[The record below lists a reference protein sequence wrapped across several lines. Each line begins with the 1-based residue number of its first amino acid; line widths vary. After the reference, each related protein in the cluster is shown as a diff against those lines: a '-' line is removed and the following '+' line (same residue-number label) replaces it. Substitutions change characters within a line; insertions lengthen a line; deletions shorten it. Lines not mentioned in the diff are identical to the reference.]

1 MFNHFVVDY
10 TDPNLRARASETN
23 ATRFECDFQPDAPIG
38 PPVPFMCNWELET
51 NDAANW
57 EPGSIVWNALTREE
71 GPFLGKFK
79 QTL

>member
-23 ATRFECDFQPDAPIG
+23 ATGFECDFQPDAPIG

-57 EPGSIVWNALTREE
+57 EPGSIVWNALTQEE